1 MKIPETPE
9 FIDEL
14 VEEKTG
20 TSLTDLQIAVLEGT
34 LKGQK
39 YADIGDKNGF
49 TEGHVR
55 DVGYKLL
62 QLLSSIFNKSLN
74 KHNLKKF
81 LEKQNNID
89 FKNCKNFL
97 NGNKITYS
105 YNELLSDS
113 QEIGIEVKKYNKA
126 KHQVQIEM
134 AKKLKNKGLSGEE
147 IADILEIEVEELD
160 DYLQ

>member
-1 MKIPETPE
+1 M
-9 FIDEL
+9 
-14 VEEKTG
+14 
-20 TSLTDLQIAVLEGT
+20 
-34 LKGQK
+34 
-39 YADIGDKNGF
+39 
-49 TEGHVR
+49 
-55 DVGYKLL
+55 

-74 KHNLKKF
+74 KHNLKRF

-105 YNELLSDS
+105 DNELLSDS

>member
-1 MKIPETPE
+1 M
-9 FIDEL
+9 
-14 VEEKTG
+14 EEKTG

-55 DVGYKLL
+55 DVGYELL

-74 KHNLKKF
+74 KRNLKKF
-81 LEKQNNID
+81 LERQNNISHSVV
-89 FKNCKNFL
+89 NFGKKTTI
-97 NGNKITYS
+97 NYS
-105 YNELLSDS
+105 YNESLSDS
-113 QEIGIEVKKYNKA
+113 QKTEPEIKEYNKV
-126 KHQVQIEM
+126 KNQVQIKM